1 MVNKV
6 ILVGR
11 LTADPEVRATP
22 KGMHVAN
29 VRVATNTYGGKDE
42 DGNRKEHTEFHTLV
56 LFGKQ
61 AQVAADYLR
70 KGRLVY
76 VDGRLQNRSW
86 DDAEGRKHFS
96 SEVIVDTFQMIGPRL
111 EEVEAGPEAVGVA

>member
-11 LTADPEVRATP
+11 LAADPEVRATP
-22 KGMHVAN
+22 KGVHVAN
-29 VRVATNTYGGKDE
+29 VRLATNTYGGKDE
-42 DGNRKEHTEFHTLV
+42 DGNRREHTEFHSLV

-61 AQVAADYLR
+61 AEVAGDFLR

-76 VDGRLQNRSW
+76 ADGRLQSRSW
-86 DDAEGRKHFS
+86 DDAEGRKHYAT
-96 SEVIVDTFQMIGPRL
+96 EVVVDTFQMIGPKP
-111 EEVEAGPEAVGVA
+111 EEASVS